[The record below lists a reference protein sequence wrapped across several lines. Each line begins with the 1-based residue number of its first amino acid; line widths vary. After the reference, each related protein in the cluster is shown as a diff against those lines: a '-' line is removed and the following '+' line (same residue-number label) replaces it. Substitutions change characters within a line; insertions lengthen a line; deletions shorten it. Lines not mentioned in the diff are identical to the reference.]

1 MLEKNY
7 NKNFLL
13 NLNAEEFE
21 KFTEKH
27 SKLEIVL
34 NKVSIF

>member
-1 MLEKNY
+1 MLEKIN

-27 SKLEIVL
+27 LKLEIAL